1 MYEIEVSPETY
12 DLVFYWRDF
21 LIKCLVFSL
30 IIYYILLPLI
40 TPWLNNKLLYPA
52 LAYHRKGVWAR
63 NSRYWAHAKM
73 LEEMEKKKKEKEKK
87 TTDED
92 ENKDED
98 DECPD
103 LIPIDDE
110 SEREQKK
117 VSSTSMKNKKKVWWW
132 CSEVGIF
139 KFFELFFL
147 YLLDSFT
154 LTIILLKVLHS
165 FFPDT
170 TRFFQIS
177 VLF

>member
-1 MYEIEVSPETY
+1 MYEIEVSPDTY

-73 LEEMEKKKKEKEKK
+73 MEDMEKKEKEKK
-87 TTDED
+87 TTDKNDNDEGED
-92 ENKDED
+92 DD
-98 DECPD
+98 DECPE

-110 SEREQKK
+110 REREQKK
-117 VSSTSMKNKKKVWWW
+117 VNSSSMKNEKK
-132 CSEVGIF
+132 
-139 KFFELFFL
+139 
-147 YLLDSFT
+147 
-154 LTIILLKVLHS
+154 
-165 FFPDT
+165 
-170 TRFFQIS
+170 R
-177 VLF
+177 